1 VGAGKIT
8 WELEKSGA
16 SWKDLE
22 GTGGSGKTL
31 GELKDKVGGRR
42 ENIPTINICSSFGSP
57 PMDSLR
63 GGNLSSFLEFL
74 CSQHRQKYARD
85 SACITFFTLIIFTVY
100 SEGIVVGSNL
110 ICNTLFMIRGTRV

>member
-1 VGAGKIT
+1 MGVDSVKWDLLRT
-8 WELEKSGA
+8 GA
-16 SWKDLE
+16 SWKDQK

-74 CSQHRQKYARD
+74 CFPHCQKYARD
-85 SACITFFTLIIFTVY
+85 SALH
-100 SEGIVVGSNL
+100 S
-110 ICNTLFMIRGTRV
+110 

>member
-1 VGAGKIT
+1 VVANKVK
-8 WELEKSGA
+8 WELERSGA

-22 GTGGSGKTL
+22 GTVGSGKTL

-74 CSQHRQKYARD
+74 CYPHCQKYARN
-85 SACITFFTLIIFTVY
+85 SACIQFFTLYYFY
-100 SEGIVVGSNL
+100 CSQ
-110 ICNTLFMIRGTRV
+110 